1 MLIEWDAHTD
11 YYNSD
16 ISIGIDKTFGIDT
29 RTQAKHV
36 NFDRDSEGLE
46 YWEYY
51 KKAYMGYIERY
62 FGKR

>member
-29 RTQAKHV
+29 RTQANHV

-51 KKAYMGYIERY
+51 KKACMGYIERY